1 MTPPPAHEQG
11 LGRDPAQGRQRLADY
26 LRAWLDGLSVKPTS
40 QADYRQSIECYIAP
54 RIGGIRLDRLTP
66 EHLDRLYR
74 GLETNGKRR
83 GACRTDGRTCQARR
97 CAPDLH
103 EGLSAKSVRNVHGCL
118 HVALEAAVARGYL
131 PRNVADLA
139 NPPKAGRARSRNAR
153 DHCWTRDQ
161 LVAFLDHSR
170 TSGDRHHALWFLIAT
185 TGLRRAEALALR
197 WSDLDLDRARL
208 TIRQTVTVAN
218 GVIVWQRDAK
228 SDDSERTI
236 ALDARTVAVLHDHR
250 RRQLEERIAAG
261 PGWSTNEQDHDL
273 VFTRPDGTAIPPKR
287 ASQMFT
293 RHVDAAGLPRIGV
306 HGLRHTWAT
315 LADMRGVPIKVVS
328 ERIGHA
334 DPAVTMQSTPTPSRA
349 TTPPRRRSPLP
360 PSSATHER
368 HPTPTDTRRHTD
380 TPGVTAS
387 TGVKVVSRTQE
398 TPPQLNGGVR
408 VILPSTGRY
417 TGLRRGGRGG
427 T

>member
-1 MTPPPAHEQG
+1 MAQKPDPGVTRYQSTAGETRWRVTYDLPPGPDGERRRTTKRGFATVKDANRFRRDALARHDQG

-26 LRAWLDGLSVKPTS
+26 LRAWLEGMSIKPTS
-40 QADYRQSIECYIAP
+40 RADYRQSIECYIAP
-54 RIGGIRLDRLTP
+54 RIGGIRLDQLTP

-83 GACRTDGRTCQARR
+83 GACRTDGRSCLVER

-139 NPPKAGRARSRNAR
+139 NPPKARRARSRNAR

-161 LVAFLDHSR
+161 LVAFLDHTR
-170 TSGDRHHALWFLIAT
+170 DNGDRMHPLWFLIAT

-197 WSDLDLDRARL
+197 WSDLELDRARL
-208 TIRQTVTVAN
+208 TIRQTVTIAN
-218 GVIVWQRDAK
+218 GVVVWQRDAK

-236 ALDARTVAVLHDHR
+236 ALDTRTIAVLHDHR
-250 RRQLEERIAAG
+250 TRQDHERRAAG
-261 PGWSTNEQDHDL
+261 PAWSANEQDHDL
-273 VFTRPDGTAIPPKR
+273 VFTRADGRAIPPDR

-293 RHVDAAGLPRIGV
+293 DRVNTAGLHRIGV

-315 LADMRGVPIKVVS
+315 LALRAGVPIKVVS

-334 DPAVTMQSTPTPSRA
+334 DPAVTMQVYAHALEGDDA
-349 TTPPRRRSPLP
+349 TAAETT
-360 PSSATHER
+360 ATAIFGDR
-368 HPTPTDTRRHTD
+368 
-380 TPGVTAS
+380 
-387 TGVKVVSRTQE
+387 
-398 TPPQLNGGVR
+398 
-408 VILPSTGRY
+408 
-417 TGLRRGGRGG
+417 
-427 T
+427 

>member
-1 MTPPPAHEQG
+1 MAQRPDPGVTRYQNTAGELRWRVTYDLPPGPDGERRRTTKRGFVTVKDANRFRRDALARHEQG

-40 QADYRQSIECYIAP
+40 QADYRQSIECYVGP
-54 RIGGIRLDRLTP
+54 RIGGIRLDQLTP

-74 GLETNGKRR
+74 GLEANGKRR
-83 GACRTDGRTCQARR
+83 GPCRSDGRTCPVDG
-97 CAPDLH
+97 CTPDLH

-139 NPPKAGRARSRNAR
+139 NPPKARRARSRNAR
-153 DHCWTRDQ
+153 DHCWTREQ
-161 LVAFLDHSR
+161 LVVFLDHSR
-170 TSGDRHHALWFLIAT
+170 DRGDRLHPLWFLIAT

-197 WSDLDLDRARL
+197 WTDLELDLQRL

-218 GVIVWQRDAK
+218 GVIVWQRNAK

-236 ALDARTVAVLHDHR
+236 ALDTRTVTVLTGHR
-250 RRQLEERIAAG
+250 KRQAEERLAAG
-261 PGWSTNEQDHDL
+261 PAWSTQPQDHDL

-293 RHVDAAGLPRIGV
+293 RQVDAAGLPRIGV

-315 LADMRGVPIKVVS
+315 LALRAGVI
-328 ERIGHA
+328 
-334 DPAVTMQSTPTPSRA
+334 STP
-349 TTPPRRRSPLP
+349 
-360 PSSATHER
+360 
-368 HPTPTDTRRHTD
+368 
-380 TPGVTAS
+380 PGL
-387 TGVKVVSRTQE
+387 SRT
-398 TPPQLNGGVR
+398 R
-408 VILPSTGRY
+408 SWD
-417 TGLRRGGRGG
+417 GLGS
-427 T
+427 

>member
-1 MTPPPAHEQG
+1 MLMRRRPTMAQRPDPGVTRYENSAGEIRWRVTYDLPPGPDGERRRTTKRGFTTVKDANRFRRDALARHEQG

-54 RIGGIRLDRLTP
+54 RIGGIRLDQLTP

-74 GLETNGKRR
+74 GLEANGKRR
-83 GACRTDGRTCQARR
+83 GACRTDGRTCQVDG

-139 NPPKAGRARSRNAR
+139 NPPKARRARSRNAR

-170 TSGDRHHALWFLIAT
+170 DQRRPAPPLWFLIAT

-236 ALDARTVAVLHDHR
+236 ALDTRTVAVLHDHR
-250 RRQLEERIAAG
+250 RRQL
-261 PGWSTNEQDHDL
+261 QDHDL

-287 ASQMFT
+287 ASQQFT
-293 RHVDAAGLPRIGV
+293 RQVDAAGLPRIGV

-315 LADMRGVPIKVVS
+315 LALRAGVPIKVVS
-328 ERIGHA
+328 QRIGHA
-334 DPAVTMQSTPTPSRA
+334 DPAVTMQVYAHALEGDDA
-349 TTPPRRRSPLP
+349 TAAETT
-360 PSSATHER
+360 ATAIFGDR
-368 HPTPTDTRRHTD
+368 
-380 TPGVTAS
+380 
-387 TGVKVVSRTQE
+387 
-398 TPPQLNGGVR
+398 
-408 VILPSTGRY
+408 
-417 TGLRRGGRGG
+417 
-427 T
+427 